1 MAKESTTPHLVEL
14 VRFTFEAANRRDFDA
29 ILDFYAP
36 EAIWLGTV
44 DDAEG
49 VAAIRDLWVS
59 YYSAFEELR
68 LIVDDVVDFGNGV
81 VLAPHRH
88 VGRLVGGAALSE
100 RRVFVYKF
108 VDGRVVQARDFADI
122 DEARAAAERLAE
134 ERG

>member
-1 MAKESTTPHLVEL
+1 MPEEFMTPDLVEL

-36 EAIWLGTV
+36 DAIWLGTV

-59 YYSAFEELR
+59 YYSAFEEVR
-68 LIVDDVVDFGNGV
+68 LIVDDVVDFGDGV
-81 VLAPHRH
+81 VLAAHRH

-108 VDGRVVQARDFADI
+108 VEGRIVQAGDFADI

>member
-1 MAKESTTPHLVEL
+1 MAKESTTPDLVEL

-49 VAAIRDLWVS
+49 VAAIRDLWLS
-59 YYSAFEELR
+59 YYSAFEEVR

-81 VLAPHRH
+81 VLAAHRH
-88 VGRLVGGAALSE
+88 VGRLAGGGALSE

-122 DEARAAAERLAE
+122 DEARATAERLAE